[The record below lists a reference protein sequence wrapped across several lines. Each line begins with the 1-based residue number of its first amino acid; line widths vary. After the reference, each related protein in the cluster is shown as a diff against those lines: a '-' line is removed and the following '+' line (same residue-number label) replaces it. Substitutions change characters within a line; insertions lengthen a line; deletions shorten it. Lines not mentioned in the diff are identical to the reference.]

1 MKMVL
6 QTLLLMVF
14 GQTDAANLDKA
25 DNNQIKNAKA
35 KVFVAD
41 SDDRNNKN
49 RYDRQNNARKRRK
62 ERKE

>member
-6 QTLLLMVF
+6 QTLLLMIF

-35 KVFVAD
+35 KGFVAN
-41 SDDRNNKN
+41 SVYQNSKN
-49 RYDRQNNARKRRK
+49 CYDRQNNARKRRK